1 MKRRNFLSMV
11 VAVVMGAAIKIKAIY
26 RDQNKSSIHVTT
38 CDWDEVPHLSEGLKR
53 ELLENSIPPHQIQA
67 RKYGR
72 L

>member
-11 VAVVMGAAIKIKAIY
+11 VAVVMGSATKIKAIY
-26 RDQNKSSIHVTT
+26 RDRNPSVYVTT
-38 CDWDEVPHLSEGLKR
+38 CNWDEVPHLTEGLKR
-53 ELLENSIPPHQIQA
+53 ELEASIPPHQIQA